1 MVDHREVSIG
11 LLFTSVASVSFRV
24 GLGTLPLAGAYGIV
38 SDDDAL
44 RVLHRAIDLGVE
56 LIDTADT
63 YGLGRA
69 ERLIGRAIS
78 SHEGRVTVATKV
90 GLVAGGRGGVRND
103 RKYLR
108 SAVDASRTRL
118 GIERIDLLFLH
129 RLDRTIPIEETV
141 GILAELVR
149 EGTAASIG
157 LSEVTALELE
167 RALAVH
173 PIAAVQSEWS
183 VWSRDVERQVVP
195 ACTGTGVQFIA
206 ASPLGRGFLA
216 GKTAAPRDG
225 DHRGNTPRLQP
236 TSRASNLV
244 IASEINRLAIGEG
257 VTPAQLLLVW
267 LRDVGRRNGVRL
279 TAIPGARSI
288 LQLEDNMV
296 AAQQAVATDT
306 LDAMDT
312 LARIVSGDRGNPEWL
327 SLGHE

>member
-1 MVDHREVSIG
+1 MRI
-11 LLFTSVASVSFRV
+11 
-24 GLGTLPLAGAYGIV
+24 
-38 SDDDAL
+38 
-44 RVLHRAIDLGVE
+44 LHRAIDLGVE

-78 SHEGRVTVATKV
+78 SHEGGVAVATKV

-108 SAVDASRTRL
+108 SAVDTSRTRL

-157 LSEVTALELE
+157 LSEVTASELE

-195 ACTGTGVQFIA
+195 TCARTGVQFIA

-225 DHRGNTPRLQP
+225 DHRSNTPRFQP
-236 TSRASNLV
+236 ASRASNLV

-267 LRDVGRRNGVRL
+267 LRHVGQRNGVRL

-296 AAQQAVATDT
+296 AAHQAVATDT

-312 LARIVSGDRGNPEWL
+312 LACIVSGDRGNPEWL

>member
-1 MVDHREVSIG
+1 MS
-11 LLFTSVASVSFRV
+11 TSVASVSFSV
-24 GLGTLPLAGAYGIV
+24 GLGTLPLAGAYGSV
-38 SDDDAL
+38 GEDDAL

-78 SHEGRVTVATKV
+78 SLKGKVSVATKV

-108 SAVDASRTRL
+108 AAVNSSRTRL

-157 LSEVTALELE
+157 LSEVTASELE

-173 PIAAVQSEWS
+173 PITAVQSEWS

-195 ACTGTGVQFIA
+195 TCARTGVQFIA

-225 DHRGNTPRLQP
+225 DHRRNTPRLQP
-236 TSRASNLV
+236 INRASNLV
-244 IASEINRLAIGEG
+244 IASEINRLATRQG
-257 VTPAQLLLVW
+257 VSPAQLLLVW
-267 LRDVGRRNGVRL
+267 LRHIGQRNGVRL
-279 TAIPGARSI
+279 TAIPGSRSI
-288 LQLEDNMV
+288 AQLEDNMV
-296 AAQQAVATDT
+296 AAHQAVATDT
-306 LDAMDT
+306 LDAMDN
-312 LARIVSGDRGNPEWL
+312 LARMASGDRGNREWL